1 MAGVEMTGGGGGA
14 GTATT
19 AGGGGGAGT
28 ATTTGGAS
36 GAAWLGAWV
45 GGATLSRRAGHA
57 SAGRTGGVLRT
68 SEAVGAG
75 AAAVG
80 AGAGA
85 PDAGTAA
92 SVAEGVAG
100 RDASRRSGTGGTFSA
115 TTACSRGR

>member
-1 MAGVEMTGGGGGA
+1 MA
-14 GTATT
+14 GTATI

-36 GAAWLGAWV
+36 GAAWVCVCV
-45 GGATLSRRAGHA
+45 GGATLSRRAGQA
-57 SAGRTGGVLRT
+57 SAGRVAGAGRASEGGW
-68 SEAVGAG
+68 AG

-80 AGAGA
+80 AGAVG
-85 PDAGTAA
+85 PDAGTAS
-92 SVAEGVAG
+92 SVAEEVAG

>member
-1 MAGVEMTGGGGGA
+1 MAGVEMTAGGGGA
-14 GTATT
+14 GTAMT
-19 AGGGGGAGT
+19 AGGGGGVGT

-75 AAAVG
+75 AAG
-80 AGAGA
+80 
-85 PDAGTAA
+85 PDAGVAV
-92 SVAEGVAG
+92 SVADGVAG

-115 TTACSRGR
+115 TTPCSRGR